1 MSVLI
6 KLPDQGRNAAG
17 GIRDTAPPCLDA
29 GGGLA
34 DHPAV
39 AVYTDITDEAL
50 ERFLAR
56 YALGRP
62 RAFKGIAEGVENS
75 NFLLETDS
83 GRYILTVYE
92 RRVRR
97 EELPFFLDL
106 MQWLAAR
113 GFPGATPIAD
123 RDGSLLNS
131 LAEKPAAIV
140 AFLPGLSVRR
150 PSVRHCG
157 EAGEGLAWLHR
168 ASEGFGGRRP
178 NDLGQGAWAD
188 LYAPHAAAAEALER
202 GLAAQIA
209 DDLGEL
215 ARLWPT
221 GLPEGIVHA
230 DFFPDNVFF
239 IDDRFAGAI
248 DFYFAAWDA
257 LAYDLAVALNAWCFT
272 KTGVFEPAKSA
283 AMIAG
288 YERRRPLAAAE
299 RAALPILARG
309 AAMRFF
315 ITRLIDWGA
324 TPPGSLVLPKDP
336 LEYARKLDAHR
347 RGLGLTGAAA

>member
-1 MSVLI
+1 
-6 KLPDQGRNAAG
+6 
-17 GIRDTAPPCLDA
+17 
-29 GGGLA
+29 
-34 DHPAV
+34 V

-50 ERFLAR
+50 EAFLAR

-75 NFLLETDS
+75 NFLLETDG

-106 MQWLAAR
+106 LRWLAAR

-123 RDGSLLNS
+123 RDGHLLNS
-131 LAEKPAAIV
+131 LEGKPAAIV

-150 PSVRHCG
+150 PTLKHCA

-168 ASEGFGGRRP
+168 AAEGFEGRRP
-178 NDLGQGAWAD
+178 NDLGHGAWAA
-188 LYAPHAAAAEALER
+188 LYAPHAAAAEGLEP
-202 GLAAQIA
+202 GLGAHIA
-209 DDLGEL
+209 HDLTDL
-215 ARLWPT
+215 ARLWPL

-272 KTGVFEPAKSA
+272 RGGVFEPAKA
-283 AMIAG
+283 RGMIAG
-288 YERRRPLAAAE
+288 YERRRPLSTAE

-324 TPPGSLVLPKDP
+324 ARPGSLVRPKDP
-336 LEYARKLDAHR
+336 LEYARKLEAHR
-347 RGLGLTGAAA
+347 SGLDLGAFA

>member
-1 MSVLI
+1 LT
-6 KLPDQGRNAAG
+6 LGAG
-17 GIRDTAPPCLDA
+17 SPITRR
-29 GGGLA
+29 
-34 DHPAV
+34 V

-50 ERFLAR
+50 EAFLAR

-75 NFLLETDS
+75 NFLLETDT

-92 RRVRR
+92 RRVRQ

-123 RDGSLLNS
+123 REGRLLNS
-131 LAEKPAAIV
+131 LEAKPAAIV

-150 PSVRHCG
+150 PKVTHCG

-168 ASEGFGGRRP
+168 AAEGFAGRRT
-178 NDLGQGAWAD
+178 NDLGQGAWAG
-188 LYAPHAAAAEALER
+188 LFAPHAAAAEALEP
-202 GLAAQIA
+202 GLASLIA
-209 DDLGEL
+209 RDLADL
-215 ARLWPT
+215 ARLWPA

-272 KTGVFEPAKSA
+272 RGGVFEAAKA
-283 AMIAG
+283 RAMIAG
-288 YERRRPLAAAE
+288 YERRRALSSAE
-299 RAALPILARG
+299 RAALPTLARG

-315 ITRLIDWGA
+315 ITRLADWGA
-324 TPPGSLVLPKDP
+324 TPPGSLVQPKDP

-347 RGLGLTGAAA
+347 RGLSLSMASA